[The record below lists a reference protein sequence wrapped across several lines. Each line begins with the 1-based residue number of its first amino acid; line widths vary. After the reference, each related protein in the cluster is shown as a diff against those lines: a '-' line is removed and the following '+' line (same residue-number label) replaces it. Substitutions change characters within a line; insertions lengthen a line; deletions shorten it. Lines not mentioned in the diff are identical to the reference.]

1 MCTFSRL
8 QAANGGR
15 TITVDVGRLVS
26 CLLQKYRVALVVL
39 IVFSCRRFVQ
49 STYCQCLTCFQ
60 VNVYL
65 IFTRPS
71 KRLPQPT
78 PSWVLF
84 RILRVKSNQH
94 PLDHDPP
101 NPPRVSQGSQGT
113 RAHQEGSSRQD
124 TGQNFRPAEFINI
137 DVLVR
142 CAVFLGAEAC
152 RATSSRA
159 EAC

>member
-60 VNVYL
+60 TM
-65 IFTRPS
+65 TRRTRRVFH
-71 KRLPQPT
+71 KARKERE
-78 PSWVLF
+78 
-84 RILRVKSNQH
+84 RIKKAAAVKIQC
-94 PLDHDPP
+94 
-101 NPPRVSQGSQGT
+101 
-113 RAHQEGSSRQD
+113 A
-124 TGQNFRPAEFINI
+124 
-137 DVLVR
+137 VR
-142 CAVFLGAEAC
+142 CFLAQKLAE
-152 RATSSRA
+152 RLRA
-159 EAC
+159 ERKLAETAVKDIQ